1 MWSHAHV
8 EGHFISS
15 FLYFYLLHITHA
27 LRFESLWSSRASSNM
42 VFHFLWFIC
51 MISFVRLMDFLQITV
66 FRTAHHSLKRIVH
79 PKMKS
84 QFLFCVVWIKYQHFG
99 TTWMWPF
106 SFLGELFV
114 LGLMERTCAPLWCG
128 LRDRSVFVRLKKCY
142 ATLTTVTFQN
152 WESSSRGLCPSFIS
166 PEGKRCW

>member
-84 QFLFCVVWIKYQHFG
+84 QFLFCVKISAFWNNMNVTVFIFRRTFRFRFDGKNLR
-99 TTWMWPF
+99 TSVMWVTRQICLCETEEVLRHTDNSDVP
-106 SFLGELFV
+106 ELR
-114 LGLMERTCAPLWCG
+114 E
-128 LRDRSVFVRLKKCY
+128 
-142 ATLTTVTFQN
+142 
-152 WESSSRGLCPSFIS
+152 
-166 PEGKRCW
+166 